1 MLRTNNKHSQ
11 QHQWFL
17 IPHATLATGDSFRNI
32 GETQVI
38 QLICTEYSRYHPS
51 SPIIHI
57 GDISMCVQQQQAE
70 LLILLFLHH
79 VV

>member
-38 QLICTEYSRYHPS
+38 QLMYRILPLPPFFTNHTYWRYFYVRS
-51 SPIIHI
+51 AA
-57 GDISMCVQQQQAE
+57 GCC
-70 LLILLFLHH
+70 
-79 VV
+79 